1 MAIKNKLK
9 EEIIGINKELRN
21 KLAGYI
27 VAGLGLVAGLAWND
41 AIKSMIEYFFP
52 LEENSL
58 LAKFIYA
65 VLITLL
71 VVLISVYTIK
81 ILKGREE
88 KK

>member
-9 EEIIGINKELRN
+9 EEISSIKKEARE
-21 KLAGYI
+21 KIAGYI
-27 VAGLGLVAGLAWND
+27 VAAFGLVAGLAWND
-41 AIKSMIEYFFP
+41 AIRSMIEYFFP

-65 VLITLL
+65 ILITLV

-81 ILKGREE
+81 ILKGKEAR
-88 KK
+88 K